1 MPPTNLPDAEKRAG
15 ETGAGLEAP
24 KQAAATRRAPT
35 ASRLRRYAPW
45 YDYGGRLSPFKLAV
59 FLALFLP
66 ALWVMVA
73 FPAGW
78 LGARPTNEAIH
89 QIGLWTI
96 RLIFIALAVT
106 PLRAVL
112 QWQRLILVRRM
123 VGVAAF
129 AYAIAHLTLYT
140 ASEAFDLAKVASEIV
155 LRIYLTIGFTAVLG
169 LSALAATSTD
179 GMVRRLGRRWQTLH
193 RLVYLIALLAVIHYW
208 MQSKLEIWEPTIMA
222 GIYLWLMGY
231 RLLARRVAVR
241 GRLPP
246 AWIGA
251 LGVAASVL
259 TAGGEALYFWL
270 AYGADPARVVAAN
283 WSLALGVRP
292 AAAVLGLGLAVTAAG
307 LLRALTAAPAKRR
320 PGFA

>member
-1 MPPTNLPDAEKRAG
+1 MKLP
-15 ETGAGLEAP
+15 
-24 KQAAATRRAPT
+24 
-35 ASRLRRYAPW
+35 W
-45 YDYGGRLSPFKLAV
+45 NDYGGRLSPLKLAV
-59 FLALFLP
+59 FIALFAP
-66 ALWVMVA
+66 ALWVMAA
-73 FPAGW
+73 FPLGW

-96 RLIFIALAVT
+96 RLIFIALAIT

-129 AYAIAHLTLYT
+129 SYALAHLLLYT

-155 LRIYLTIGFTAVLG
+155 LRIYLTIGFSALLG

-231 RLLARRVAVR
+231 RLLARRLAVR
-241 GRLPP
+241 GRLPL

-251 LGVAASVL
+251 LGLAAAVL
-259 TAGGEALYFWL
+259 TAAGEALYFWL
-270 AYGADPARVVAAN
+270 AYGADPGRGIEAN
-283 WSLALGVRP
+283 WSLAIGLRP
-292 AAAVLGLGLAVTAAG
+292 AVVVLCLGIVVTLAGVLRS
-307 LLRALTAAPAKRR
+307 LLGAPAKRR
-320 PGFA
+320 PRFA